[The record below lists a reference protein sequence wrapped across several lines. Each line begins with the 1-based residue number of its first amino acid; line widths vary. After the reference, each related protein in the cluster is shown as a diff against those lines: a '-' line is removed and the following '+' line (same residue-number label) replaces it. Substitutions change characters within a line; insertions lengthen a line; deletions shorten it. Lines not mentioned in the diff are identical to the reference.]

1 MARTAAKKPAYLLMN
16 VGDLKV
22 KDFSQF
28 TVSDLAE
35 LAKDIKVLGN
45 KLNEA
50 VDSFREIMG
59 VQASI
64 LGTPQSSQL
73 SLPYRQQPQPVDY
86 SDYFGGH
93 NLDTVTAR
101 PPLGRPNGDEI
112 LVDDPIIGEDF
123 DPLQGSPEIFKDN
136 FIPPQTIEDIGI
148 NVDED
153 ELRNEV
159 QRALQN
165 LPEDFDFA

>member
-1 MARTAAKKPAYLLMN
+1 MARTARTKAAYLLMN
-16 VGDLKV
+16 MGELKA

-35 LAKDIKVLGN
+35 LAKDIKTLEG
-45 KLNEA
+45 KLKEA

-59 VQASI
+59 AQTSIFGSVQS
-64 LGTPQSSQL
+64 PQL

-86 SDYFGGH
+86 SDYFGGQ
-93 NLDTVTAR
+93 NLDSVPAR
-101 PPLGRPNGDEI
+101 APLGRPSGDEI
-112 LVDDPIIGEDF
+112 LIDDPIIGEDF
-123 DPLQGSPEIFKDN
+123 NPLEGSPEIFKDN
-136 FIPPQTIEDIGI
+136 FVPPQSFEDISPNI
-148 NVDED
+148 DEE

-165 LPEDFDFA
+165 LPEDFEFA

>member
-1 MARTAAKKPAYLLMN
+1 MARTPRSKAAYLLMT
-16 VGDLKV
+16 VGDLKA

-35 LAKDIKVLGN
+35 LAKDIKVLGS

-59 VQASI
+59 VPS
-64 LGTPQSSQL
+64 LLNNPNVQL
-73 SLPYRQQPQPVDY
+73 ALPYRQAQPVDY
-86 SDYFGGH
+86 SDYFGGE
-93 NLDTVTAR
+93 NLDSAPAR
-101 PPLGRPNGDEI
+101 APMGRPTGDEI

-123 DPLQGSPEIFKDN
+123 NPLEGSPEIFKDN
-136 FIPPQTIEDIGI
+136 FIPPQNFEDISPSI
-148 NVDED
+148 DED